1 MKEVLNNLLSIQMTL
16 DTIPVTGRDNVAHML
31 GCMQAL
37 NEAIAIIRKQEE
49 KNNAVDV

>member
-1 MKEVLNNLLSIQMTL
+1 MKEVLNKLLSIQMTL
-16 DTIPVTGRDNVAHML
+16 DTIPVTGRDNVARML

-49 KNNAVDV
+49 KSNAVDV